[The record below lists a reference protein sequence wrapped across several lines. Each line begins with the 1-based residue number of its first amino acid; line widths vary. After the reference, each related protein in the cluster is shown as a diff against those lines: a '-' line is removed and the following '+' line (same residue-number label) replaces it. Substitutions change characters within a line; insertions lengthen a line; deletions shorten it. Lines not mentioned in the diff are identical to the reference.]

1 MSQLF
6 KLLCLKVLQL
16 FHLLLVVLNSHIDLC
31 LLNSLVNSLDK
42 FCFKEAYFLLL
53 CFCDN
58 WNFILI
64 FLKMI
69 LDLNGLTFLGILVYL
84 IILKLIAGFSM
95 LFFNVFCWL
104 FNFKIVLCF
113 YDIGNLYM
121 LGVIVMFTLLWIYR
135 YCFRK
140 SNRRFSWRSH
150 GVLSS
155 WLDLFM
161 FA

>member
-1 MSQLF
+1 MSQLL
-6 KLLCLKVLQL
+6 KLLCFKVLQL

-42 FCFKEAYFLLL
+42 FCLKEAYFLLL

-84 IILKLIAGFSM
+84 IILKLIDGFSM
-95 LFFNVFCWL
+95 LFFNVFC
-104 FNFKIVLCF
+104 
-113 YDIGNLYM
+113 
-121 LGVIVMFTLLWIYR
+121 
-135 YCFRK
+135 
-140 SNRRFSWRSH
+140 
-150 GVLSS
+150 
-155 WLDLFM
+155 
-161 FA
+161 